1 MICSWFLGVLG
12 LSDSFAKLMYLREN
26 NVPDVNALVQGL
38 PSEVEPLQALATLFE
53 SAYLRA
59 LCEAAR
65 VAFPLH
71 AGKLIL
77 SVLLV
82 ITSAMAMSG
91 RPNSRS
97 LTVQAHLA
105 NAAIA
110 VVMFW
115 FLRDVR
121 YAAIDVL
128 QMVRPTLPTVFSSHP
143 PEVIQVAVTFYGKSS
158 LLWGH
163 RIGLVLFGVA
173 LPLLGVWALSTQKTK
188 AFFDAVAATATD
200 DTEDL

>member
-1 MICSWFLGVLG
+1 
-12 LSDSFAKLMYLREN
+12 
-26 NVPDVNALVQGL
+26 
-38 PSEVEPLQALATLFE
+38 
-53 SAYLRA
+53 
-59 LCEAAR
+59 
-65 VAFPLH
+65 
-71 AGKLIL
+71 
-77 SVLLV
+77 
-82 ITSAMAMSG
+82 
-91 RPNSRS
+91 
-97 LTVQAHLA
+97 
-105 NAAIA
+105 
-110 VVMFW
+110 MFW

-163 RIGLVLFGVA
+163 RIGLVLFGIA